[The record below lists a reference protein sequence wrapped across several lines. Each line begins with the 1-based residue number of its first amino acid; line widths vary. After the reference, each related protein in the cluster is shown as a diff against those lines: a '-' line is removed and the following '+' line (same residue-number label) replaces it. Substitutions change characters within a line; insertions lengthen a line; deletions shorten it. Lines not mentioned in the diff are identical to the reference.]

1 MYHSQYKY
9 TRCGAISPGDSSKVA
24 HDSRRLFT
32 FHAIYQL
39 KNGINFQHLVYSL
52 KGGQILNR
60 RVGK

>member
-39 KNGINFQHLVYSL
+39 KNGINFQHLVYL
-52 KGGQILNR
+52 VNR
-60 RVGK
+60 PKVRTNQAR